1 MERYRGVTAPNH
13 LRFFPSLFVPFQK
26 AIMDLFELTRALVEI
41 ESVTDNEAGV
51 GEFLFRQ
58 LCPLA
63 AKYDG
68 RVERM
73 DVEAQRF
80 NVFASWGTPIVTL
93 STHVD
98 TVPPFFPLSEDDEF
112 FWGRGACDAKGIIA
126 AMISAVEQLLAEGLS
141 DLGLLFV
148 VGEER
153 NSAGARVAAKTSR
166 GSRYLINGEPTE
178 NKLCLASK
186 GALRFELIARGQL
199 AHSGYPHLGRSAID
213 GLLDALE
220 SVRHLALPE
229 DSLLGET
236 TLNIGTIS
244 GGRAPNVV
252 ADEARAE
259 LMFRLVAEA
268 APIRDAVHEAVA
280 GRVEV
285 REVLYTPVFHFSAF
299 DGLPTTVVA
308 FTTDVP
314 ALYETWGTPFLIGP
328 GSIHV
333 AHTAEE
339 RIAKR
344 ELRDAVPI
352 YTSMVKRLLALRTQ
366 PYEKSQ

>member
-1 MERYRGVTAPNH
+1 
-13 LRFFPSLFVPFQK
+13 
-26 AIMDLFELTRALVEI
+26 MDLFELTRSLVDI
-41 ESVTDNEAGV
+41 ESVTNNEAV
-51 GEFLFRQ
+51 CGEFLFDQ
-58 LCPLA
+58 LAPLT
-63 AKYDG
+63 AKYGG
-68 RVERM
+68 RMERM
-73 DVEAQRF
+73 PVEAQRF
-80 NVFASWGTPIVTL
+80 NVFASWGKPIVTL
-93 STHVD
+93 STHMD

-126 AMISAVEQLLAEGLS
+126 AMICAIEKLLLEGVS

-153 NSAGARVAAKTSR
+153 NSAGARVAAKVPR
-166 GSRYLINGEPTE
+166 GSRYLINGEPTQ

-186 GALRFELIARGQL
+186 GALRFELTARGQL
-199 AHSGYPHLGRSAID
+199 AHSGYPELGRSAID
-213 GLLDALE
+213 GLLDVLE
-220 SVRHLALPE
+220 GIRRLHLPK
-229 DSLLGET
+229 DSLLGRT

-259 LMFRLVAEA
+259 IMFRLVGEA
-268 APIRDAVHEAVA
+268 TPVREAVHEAVA

-285 REVLYTPVFHFSAF
+285 REVLYTPVFHFSAL
-299 DGLPTTVVA
+299 DGLPTSVVS

-314 ALYETWGTPFLIGP
+314 TLHETWGTPFLIGP

-339 RIAKR
+339 RIPKR
-344 ELRDAVPI
+344 ELREAVPI
-352 YTSMVKRLLALRTQ
+352 YASMVKRLLASHTAASR
-366 PYEKSQ
+366 KSQ